1 MGTLDS
7 GCIYL
12 ETQGWGE
19 REEAPAGAMS
29 QERSIMLN
37 LDRI

>member
-1 MGTLDS
+1 MGTLNF
-7 GCIYL
+7 GCIWDAGL
-12 ETQGWGE
+12 GGE
-19 REEAPAGAMS
+19 GGGPGAMS